1 MPYILKYEHT
11 HTHTGTEFE
20 CVCVEHKK
28 SKTRRTRNEMKTKVP
43 YKRGAECMAHS
54 YVYCCVGIREKIN
67 YSTNNQNEMILF
79 ASKVK

>member
-1 MPYILKYEHT
+1 MNT
-11 HTHTGTEFE
+11 HTLTQGPNLNVFVLNIRKARQEE
-20 CVCVEHKK
+20 L
-28 SKTRRTRNEMKTKVP
+28 EMKTKVP
-43 YKRGAECMAHS
+43 YKRRAECMAHS